1 MQATTRVGREARN
14 PMNHK
19 AFRTI
24 AVIVAAAGAGLGL
37 SATAQAAGVSGPA
50 IYVDHVLYRT
60 VATPTELSGTGA
72 PAHSWDTIYNFFGA
86 QRSVATAAPGDPGF
100 NGGRWQ
106 VHKVSTPGGYA
117 AALAAGDLDG
127 NGVLD
132 AANEIDAAMASGA
145 LVDDGIVKL
154 FVCTLNKV
162 PASG

>member
-1 MQATTRVGREARN
+1 
-14 PMNHK
+14 MNRK
-19 AFRTI
+19 AFRT
-24 AVIVAAAGAGLGL
+24 AAAVLAAGGAAIAL
-37 SATAQAAGVSGPA
+37 SPSAHAGGVSGPA

-72 PAHSWDTIYNFFGA
+72 PAQSWDTIYNFFGA
-86 QRSVATAAPGDPGF
+86 QRSVATAAPGDPGY

-117 AALAAGDLDG
+117 AALADGDLDG

-132 AANEIDAAMASGA
+132 SAAEVDAAMATGA
-145 LVDDGIVKL
+145 LVDDGIVKY

-162 PASG
+162 PAAG

>member
-1 MQATTRVGREARN
+1 MK
-14 PMNHK
+14 HK

-24 AVIVAAAGAGLGL
+24 AVLVSAGGAALGMG
-37 SATAQAAGVSGPA
+37 ATAQAAGVSGPA

-60 VATPTELSGTGA
+60 VATPTDLSGTGA
-72 PAHSWDTIYNFFGA
+72 PAQSWDTIYNFFGA
-86 QRSVATAAPGDPGF
+86 QPSVATAAPGDPGY

-106 VHKVSTPGGYA
+106 VHKVSTPDGYA

-132 AANEIDAAMASGA
+132 SAAEIDAALASGE
-145 LVDDGIVKL
+145 LVDEGIVKY

-162 PASG
+162 PRGH

>member
-1 MQATTRVGREARN
+1 
-14 PMNHK
+14 MNHK
-19 AFRTI
+19 AFRTF
-24 AVIVAAAGAGLGL
+24 AALVTAGGAAMAFGP
-37 SATAQAAGVSGPA
+37 TASAAGVSGPA

-86 QRSVATAAPGDPGF
+86 QPSVATAAPGDPGF

-106 VHKVSTPGGYA
+106 VHKVSTPQGYA
-117 AALAAGDLDG
+117 AAVAAGDLDG

-132 AANEIDAAMASGA
+132 SADEIDAALVSGT
-145 LVDDGIVKL
+145 LVDDGIVKY

-162 PASG
+162 PARH

>member
-1 MQATTRVGREARN
+1 
-14 PMNHK
+14 MNRK

-24 AVIVAAAGAGLGL
+24 AVVLTTAGAALGL
-37 SATAQAAGVSGPA
+37 SPTAQAAGVSGPA

-60 VATPTELSGTGA
+60 VVTPTELSGTGA
-72 PAHSWDTIYNFFGA
+72 PDQAWDTIYNFFGA
-86 QRSVATAAPGDPGF
+86 QRSVATAAPGDPGY

-117 AALAAGDLDG
+117 AALADGDLDG

-132 AANEIDAAMASGA
+132 SAAEVDAAMATGS
-145 LVDDGIVKL
+145 LVDDGIVKY

-162 PASG
+162 PAGG

>member
-1 MQATTRVGREARN
+1 MNSKALRTMAAVLTAGGAT
-14 PMNHK
+14 
-19 AFRTI
+19 
-24 AVIVAAAGAGLGL
+24 LGL
-37 SATAQAAGVSGPA
+37 AATAQAAGVSGPA

-60 VATPTELSGTGA
+60 VVTPTDLSGTGA

-86 QRSVATAAPGDPGF
+86 QMSVATAAPGDKGY

-106 VHKVSTPGGYA
+106 VHKVSTPDGYA

-132 AANEIDAAMASGA
+132 SADEIDAATASGS
-145 LVDDGIVKL
+145 LVDDGVVRY

-162 PASG
+162 PASRS

>member
-1 MQATTRVGREARN
+1 
-14 PMNHK
+14 MNHK
-19 AFRTI
+19 PYRTV
-24 AVIVAAAGAGLGL
+24 AVVVAAAGAAIGM
-37 SATAQAAGVSGPA
+37 SAPAQAQGVSGPA

-60 VATPTELSGTGA
+60 VATPTDLSGTGA
-72 PAHSWDTIYNFFGA
+72 PAQSWDTIYNFFGA

-106 VHKVSTPGGYA
+106 VHKVSSPGGYA

-132 AANEIDAAMASGA
+132 AADEIDAALASGA
-145 LVDDGIVKL
+145 LVDDGIVKY

-162 PASG
+162 PANG